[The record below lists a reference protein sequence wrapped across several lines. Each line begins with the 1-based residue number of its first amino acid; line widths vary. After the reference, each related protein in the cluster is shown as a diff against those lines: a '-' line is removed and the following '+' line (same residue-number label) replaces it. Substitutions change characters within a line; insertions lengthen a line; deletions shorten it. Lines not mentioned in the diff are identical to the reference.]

1 MTHSILKTHSTIQSR
16 TSASGYLCSFYIN
29 QMEWK
34 TRNLYGPAVIW
45 LPTTVVWFDLNS
57 AAACGAWWLGLAWC
71 LAAGRQ
77 RYYMVKKWRKLV
89 AVASVGDFSW
99 ASLQFW
105 TTFFRETSPNVGV
118 PTDMNWWA
126 DGWLTCRW
134 ILEGRFDV
142 QAFDFCKGQRER
154 RELQMAIVLG
164 NEMYR
169 WVVWV
174 WTRVTYLMTWCP
186 LWWYLSLMAFSA
198 RSQIL

>member
-1 MTHSILKTHSTIQSR
+1 
-16 TSASGYLCSFYIN
+16 
-29 QMEWK
+29 MEWK
-34 TRNLYGPAVIW
+34 NRNLYGLAVIW

-77 RYYMVKKWRKLV
+77 RYNIMEVKKV
-89 AVASVGDFSW
+89 GGCAVASVGNFSW

-118 PTDMNWWA
+118 PTDWIDWWMA
-126 DGWLTCRW
+126 TCHW
-134 ILEGRFDV
+134 IVEGRFDV
-142 QAFDFCKGQRER
+142 QAFDSCKGQRER
-154 RELQMAIVLG
+154 RDNKLQTAIVLG

-174 WTRVTYLMTWCP
+174 WTRQLSLVTYLMTWCP